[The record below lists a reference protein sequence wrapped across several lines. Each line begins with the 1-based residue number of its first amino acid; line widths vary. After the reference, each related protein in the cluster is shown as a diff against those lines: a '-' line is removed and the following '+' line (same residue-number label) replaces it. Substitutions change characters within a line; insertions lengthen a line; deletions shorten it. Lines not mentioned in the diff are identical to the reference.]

1 MAESEFRDRAF
12 FNAQDGVTGR
22 DGGPYLDQVER
33 VNAEKRRAFLEG
45 RDAESDADLLNE
57 ALPAA
62 VGTDLRVAALVPD
75 NRLTSNPSMRNQP
88 GLEQAITDETFT
100 ENQTLADPIA
110 VLSVD
115 VSGAA
120 APAPTFENGENVQA
134 GGGTRVRSD
143 QDIAAT
149 NDAVVRRDTEDNG
162 DGDGDG
168 DGDVTVNENADGT
181 LDLTGD
187 EDNR

>member
-1 MAESEFRDRAF
+1 MAESENKDRAF

-45 RDAESDADLLNE
+45 READSDAELLTQ
-57 ALPAA
+57 ALPAS

-100 ENQTLADPIA
+100 ENQTLADPLT
-110 VLSVD
+110 VLPVD
-115 VSGAA
+115 VSGLSAS
-120 APAPTFENGENVQA
+120 APTYDNGDVYDA
-134 GGGTRVRSD
+134 GGGTRIESD
-143 QDIAAT
+143 QSIQAREDFQSRVE
-149 NDAVVRRDTEDNG
+149 DDNG
-162 DGDGDG
+162 NG
-168 DGDVTVNENADGT
+168 DGT
-181 LDLTGD
+181 LDLTND
-187 EDNR
+187 EDDE